1 MIKINM
7 AVFKVAKSGKD
18 AFSTDERDLAFSSKF
33 DYLKE
38 VSSGLADTDTSGNLT
53 ITHNLG
59 YVPAFTVF
67 MADYSDQSIWHS
79 YDQAGDIY
87 ATSTQLI
94 IGSAMGG
101 IKSKI
106 YYALFSSEL

>member
-1 MIKINM
+1 M
-7 AVFKVAKSGKD
+7 AVLKIAKPGKD
-18 AFSTDERDLAFSSKF
+18 ILTITDDRDYAFSSKL

-38 VSSGLADTDTSGNLT
+38 SVAALADTDNNGDLT

-67 MADYSDQSIWHS
+67 VADYVDQTIWFPHDSIWNV
-79 YDQAGDIY
+79 Y
-87 ATSTQLI
+87 ATSTQLVI
-94 IGSAMGG
+94 VGAMGA
-101 IKSKI
+101 IKSKV

>member
-1 MIKINM
+1 MPSLKI
-7 AVFKVAKSGKD
+7 AKSGKNIPTI
-18 AFSTDERDLAFSSKF
+18 TDNRDYIFNSDF

-38 VSSGLADTDTSGNLT
+38 SSSGLVDTDNNGDLT

-67 MADYSDQSIWHS
+67 VADYADQTKWYS
-79 YDQAGDIY
+79 YDYIGNIY
-87 ATSTQLI
+87 ATSSSLI
-94 IGSAMGG
+94 IIGAMGA

-106 YYALFSSEL
+106 HYTIFSEQL